1 MSHLIQQSNQE
12 QVSLHSS
19 SNDLLN
25 IGLPHKKYKEV
36 KKGIDYKEKFILEA
50 ENSLCCLRQNIV
62 K

>member
-12 QVSLHSS
+12 EMSLHSS

-25 IGLPHKKYKEV
+25 IGPPHKKYKEG
-36 KKGIDYKEKFILEA
+36 KKGIDYKEKFILET
-50 ENSLCCLRQNIV
+50 ENSVCCLRQNTV